1 MDNINDKW
9 IISKTIKKT
18 ISAELLKNQL
28 KNVCHTKRLTF
39 KDITRIVKNI
49 DTSLFSEDK
58 CCIWNGYITNLK
70 NIKKGTYINFYFKKK
85 KVALHRLLYANFVGN
100 INDNEYLKFSCD
112 NRGKC
117 CNINHLV
124 KYIKK
129 SDDDNE
135 ISPNID
141 TNIVPTNNPTVKKN
155 IDDSFFTINF
165 D

>member
-1 MDNINDKW
+1 
-9 IISKTIKKT
+9 
-18 ISAELLKNQL
+18 
-28 KNVCHTKRLTF
+28 
-39 KDITRIVKNI
+39 
-49 DTSLFSEDK
+49 
-58 CCIWNGYITNLK
+58 
-70 NIKKGTYINFYFKKK
+70 
-85 KVALHRLLYANFVGN
+85 LYANFVGN

-135 ISPNID
+135 LSPNID
-141 TNIVPTNNPTVKKN
+141 PKIVTSNNTTVKKN
-155 IDDSFFTINF
+155 IDDSLFTINF